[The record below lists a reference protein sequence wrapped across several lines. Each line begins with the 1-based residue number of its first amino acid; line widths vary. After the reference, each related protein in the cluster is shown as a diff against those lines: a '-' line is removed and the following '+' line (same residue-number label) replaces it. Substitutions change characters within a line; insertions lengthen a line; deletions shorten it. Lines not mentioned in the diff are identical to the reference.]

1 MNDKSVP
8 PNNQLYFDTLD
19 GCCKKII
26 EKMGDKPITDWR
38 VSDYNTLSSLLGQ
51 QTKVYLSENTLKRI
65 FGRLKTS
72 QRYYPQIATRNALAQ
87 FIGYRDW
94 QEFELVYRSSQTMPK
109 AEEQLKEKEVNINE
123 EKPVSKKFVFRSLTI
138 SGFALIGLLFLIGF
152 FFYLNNEQG
161 LNSVKLVCENPF
173 GRVPHTAVFV
183 LKSDRSFDKE
193 EEFRLDCMEEALP
206 ASITGNDKITRFF
219 KNPGVVYVTL
229 FRHDKPIDTVS
240 VCLQTRGWVANSAND
255 TSRAY
260 PIANLRPLD
269 PKNIA
274 VSAEQLDSA
283 GLDTKRP
290 FLIGY
295 SNIHTSDISGDNFSF
310 STKIFAEQ
318 NRPGVQ
324 CIETTIIILG
334 EKDRHLIT
342 LFKENCVALSR
353 YTFSELKAVGS
364 EEFLGNLAFN
374 AANGGEIALSVEN
387 KVVTVKLNG
396 KKALTTKYQRS
407 IGKVMGIKIL
417 FSGIG
422 KAISPKLQDLN
433 TKVFF

>member
-1 MNDKSVP
+1 MSDKSVP
-8 PNNQLYFDTLD
+8 SNSQLYFDTLD
-19 GCCKKII
+19 GCCKQII
-26 EKMGDKPITDWR
+26 EKMGNKPITDWR

-94 QEFELVYRSSQTMPK
+94 QEFELVYRSSHALPK
-109 AEEQLKEKEVNINE
+109 AEAQQEEEVPLTEQEPIRKR
-123 EKPVSKKFVFRSLTI
+123 SVFRSPAMI
-138 SGFALIGLLFLIGF
+138 GFALTGVLLLIGL
-152 FFYLNNEQG
+152 FFYLNKERG

-173 GRVPHTAVFV
+173 GNVPHTAVFA
-183 LKSDRSFDKE
+183 LKSDRSFDME

-206 ASITGNDKITRFF
+206 AIIRGGDKITRFF

-229 FRHDKPIDTVS
+229 FRKDKAIDTVS
-240 VCLQTRGWVANSAND
+240 VCLQTRGWVANSGND

-260 PIANLRPLD
+260 PIANLRSLD
-269 PKNIA
+269 PKNLA
-274 VSAEQLDSA
+274 VSAAQLDSA
-283 GLDTKRP
+283 GLETKKP
-290 FLIGY
+290 FLIGF
-295 SNIHTSDISGDNFSF
+295 SNIHASQISGDNFSF
-310 STKIFAEQ
+310 STKVFAEQ

-334 EKDRHLIT
+334 EKDRHLLT

-353 YTFSELKAVGS
+353 YTFSELKTAGS
-364 EEFLGNLAFN
+364 EKFLGNLAFN
-374 AANGGEIALSVEN
+374 AADGGEIGLSVKN
-387 KVVTVKLNG
+387 KVVTVMLNG
-396 KKALTTKYQRS
+396 KKALTAKYQKS

-433 TKVFF
+433 TKAVF